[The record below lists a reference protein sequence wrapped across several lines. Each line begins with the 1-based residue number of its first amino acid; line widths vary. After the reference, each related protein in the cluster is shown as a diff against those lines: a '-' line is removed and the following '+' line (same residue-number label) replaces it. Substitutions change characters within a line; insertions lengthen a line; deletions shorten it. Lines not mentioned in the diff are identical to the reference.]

1 MHSTTLSPSEQRRLA
16 RLWAETGRE
25 LAKLR
30 HAELA
35 TQSAAESQRAAYDML
50 QLGGLLPPD
59 PKRECESGLVE
70 MQRLFAR
77 GHQGGK
83 S

>member
-1 MHSTTLSPSEQRRLA
+1 MQSIVLSATEQRRLA
-16 RLWAETGRE
+16 MLWAETGRE
-25 LAKLR
+25 LEKQR

-35 TQSAAESQRAAYDML
+35 SQSAADSQRAAYDML

-59 PKRECESGLVE
+59 PKRERESGLIE

>member
-1 MHSTTLSPSEQRRLA
+1 MHPIPLSPSEQRRLA
-16 RLWAETGRE
+16 RLWTETGRE
-25 LAKLR
+25 LEKQR

-35 TQSAAESQRAAYDML
+35 AQSAAESQRAAYDML
-50 QLGGLLPPD
+50 HLGGLLPPD
-59 PKRECESGLVE
+59 ARRERESGLIE

>member
-1 MHSTTLSPSEQRRLA
+1 MHSTVPCASEQRRLA
-16 RLWAETGRE
+16 RLWADTGRE
-25 LAKLR
+25 LEKRR

-35 TQSAAESQRAAYDML
+35 TQSAVESQRAAYDML
-50 QLGGLLPPD
+50 QLGGMLPPD
-59 PKRECESGLVE
+59 PKRERESGLVE